1 MEAATLAA
9 GGTLGRPG
17 GAAAFGWPL
26 ASQTK
31 GGGRGQRPLPPP
43 LGAQRAPAA
52 APPAPRPPALALGTD
67 HLGAAMPAGKKNKK
81 EH

>member
-1 MEAATLAA
+1 MKNRPQKNFSTSHYGRILFLPYHAGYRYAVYQGMEAATLAA

-17 GAAAFGWPL
+17 GA
-26 ASQTK
+26 
-31 GGGRGQRPLPPP
+31 
-43 LGAQRAPAA
+43 
-52 APPAPRPPALALGTD
+52 APRPPALALGTD